1 MFIGALKLRDFRNV
15 EAQALELPPGMSVF
29 HGDNGQGKTNLLESI
44 YLLATLKSFRGA
56 KNKDLIRHGT
66 TKGFVEGRLH
76 QAGLAR
82 THSVQVDKSGKRFR
96 IDGKNPR
103 GLPEYFAGIKAIA
116 FVPSD
121 VRLADGPPDGRRE
134 FLDRA
139 AFTLDPSYLGIAKD
153 YAAALKQKNALLRDA
168 KLQRRRPDAAL
179 LGVWNDRLAETGA
192 LVVER
197 RVDFLRDFAP
207 VFRELHAGITA
218 AAKGRPEIRY
228 RGAVT
233 GEAVEGGRDSIRE
246 ALRAKI
252 DGAAASEER
261 RGYSLVG
268 PQRDDWEL
276 RVGGEP
282 LRSLGSQGQLRSA
295 ALALRLAQMVLTR
308 RRCGVC
314 PIFLLDDVGSELDPH
329 RNRRLLEQLGA
340 LEAQVLV
347 TTTTL
352 ANLQLPAS
360 MYSDFRVE
368 NGAVNA

>member
-1 MFIGALKLRDFRNV
+1 MYLGRLQLRDFRNI
-15 EAQALELPPGMSVF
+15 EEQALELPPGMAVF
-29 HGDNGQGKTNLLESI
+29 HGDNGQGKTNLLESV

-56 KNKDLIRHGT
+56 KNRDLIRNGT
-66 TKGFVEGRLH
+66 PK
-76 QAGLAR
+76 A
-82 THSVQVDKSGKRFR
+82 SVQGTLHHQGLKRVHEVGIDKAGKRFR

-103 GLPEYFAGIKAIA
+103 GLPEYFAHIKAIA

-121 VRLADGPPDGRRE
+121 VRLADGAPDTRRE

-139 AFTLDPSYLGIAKD
+139 AFTLDPGYLAIAKN
-153 YAAALKQKNALLRDA
+153 YGAALKQKNALLRDA
-168 KLQRRRPDAAL
+168 KIRRRSPDPAL
-179 LGVWNDRLAETGA
+179 LAVWNDRLADAGA
-192 LVVER
+192 EVVER
-197 RVDFLRDFAP
+197 RVSFLRDFAP
-207 VFRELHAGITA
+207 VFRELHGGITGA
-218 AAKGRPEIRY
+218 VKGRPEIRY

-233 GEAVEGGRDSIRE
+233 TQAVEGGRESIRD
-246 ALRAKI
+246 ALREKVEAAK
-252 DGAAASEER
+252 DNEAR

-308 RRCGVC
+308 RKTGIC

-329 RNRRLLEQLGA
+329 RNRRLLEQLGE
-340 LEAQVLV
+340 LQAQVLI

-352 ANLQLPAS
+352 VNLHLPAGT
-360 MYSDFRVE
+360 YVDFGVE
-368 NGAVNA
+368 NGAVKQ

>member
-1 MFIGALKLRDFRNV
+1 MYIGRLQLRDFRNV
-15 EAQALELPPGMSVF
+15 EGQALELPPGISVF
-29 HGDNGQGKTNLLESI
+29 HGDNGQGKTNLLESV

-66 TKGFVEGRLH
+66 PKALVEGTLH

-82 THSVQVDKSGKRFR
+82 VHQVQVDKSGKRFR
-96 IDGKNPR
+96 IDNKNPR

-121 VRLADGPPDGRRE
+121 VRLADGAPDGRRE

-139 AFTLDPSYLGIAKD
+139 AFTLDPSYLGIAKS
-153 YAAALKQKNALLRDA
+153 YSAALKQKNALLRDA
-168 KLQRRRPDAAL
+168 KLRRRAPDSAL
-179 LGVWNDRLAETGA
+179 LAVWNDRLADAGA
-192 LVVER
+192 AVIER

-207 VFRELHAGITA
+207 VFRELHGGITA

-233 GEAVEGGRDSIRE
+233 PKDVEGGRSAIRD
-246 ALRAKI
+246 ALRAKFE
-252 DGAAASEER
+252 AAITNEER

-340 LEAQVLV
+340 LEAQVLI

-352 ANLQLPAS
+352 VNLQLPAGT
-360 MYSDFRVE
+360 YSDFEVE
-368 NGAVNA
+368 NGVIKA

>member
-1 MFIGALKLRDFRNV
+1 VHIGHLRLRDFRNI
-15 EAQALELPPGMSVF
+15 EAQTLELPPGMSVF
-29 HGDNGQGKTNLLESI
+29 HGDNGQGKTNLLESV

-66 TKGFVEGRLH
+66 AKGFVEGTLH

-82 THSVQVDKSGKRFR
+82 VHTVQVDKSGKRFR

-139 AFTLDPSYLGIAKD
+139 AFTLDPSYLGIAKE
-153 YAAALKQKNALLRDA
+153 YAGALKQKNALLREA
-168 KLQRRRPDAAL
+168 KLRRDRPDPAL
-179 LGVWNDRLAETGA
+179 LAVWNDRLAEAGSR
-192 LVVER
+192 VVQR

-207 VFRELHAGITA
+207 VFRELHGGITG

-228 RGAVT
+228 RGAVPPT
-233 GEAVEGGRDSIRE
+233 AVDGGREAVRD
-246 ALRAKI
+246 ALRERFE
-252 DGAAASEER
+252 GAVESEMR

-308 RRCGVC
+308 RKCGVC
-314 PIFLLDDVGSELDPH
+314 PLFLLDDVGSELDPH

-340 LEAQVLV
+340 LDAQVLV

-352 ANLQLPAS
+352 ANLHLPPDT
-360 MYSDFRVE
+360 YSAFRVE
-368 NGAVNA
+368 NGAVRA